1 MNFSKFLA
9 ASIVVSMFCAA
20 QMPRLNYVRTLRG
33 TAQDT
38 VAGIATDPN
47 GNVYVAGTTFSNDF
61 PTANAMQPSPRRQ
74 HDI

>member
-1 MNFSKFLA
+1 
-9 ASIVVSMFCAA
+9 
-20 QMPRLNYVRTLRG
+20 MPRLNYVRTLRG

-61 PTANAMQPSPRRQ
+61 PTANAMQPSPGGST
-74 HDI
+74 IL